1 MVDLGVEEAYQL
13 FCFKISDLFPVWKTL
28 FVKRLINSLDLR
40 IPAVFCGNGIELSAK
55 GQHDLIAEAYY
66 TAAI

>member
-1 MVDLGVEEAYQL
+1 MDA
-13 FCFKISDLFPVWKTL
+13 FPLWKAL
-28 FVKRLINSLDLR
+28 FVERLANSLDWR
-40 IPAVFCGNGIELSAK
+40 ISADFCGDGIELYTK